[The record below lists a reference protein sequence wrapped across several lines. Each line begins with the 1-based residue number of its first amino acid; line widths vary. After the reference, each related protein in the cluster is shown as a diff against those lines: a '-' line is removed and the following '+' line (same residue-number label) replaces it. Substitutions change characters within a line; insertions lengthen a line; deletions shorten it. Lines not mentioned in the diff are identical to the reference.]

1 MGRVLS
7 PERDLRFDGEDFRRI
22 QALVYRHA
30 GIALNDSKANMV
42 YARLAR
48 RVRAHSLEDFGS
60 YLSRLE
66 GNSSDPEWEYF
77 INALTTNLTAFF
89 REAHHFDALAEHIGQ
104 HGDAQPY
111 RVWCAAA
118 STGEEPYSIAM
129 TLLESRAAGSFE
141 VLASDIDTHVLDTAA
156 LGVYPLERVSA
167 LPEAK
172 LKRYFQRGTGDKSGL
187 VRIKSELRE
196 AIRFCQI
203 NLIASNW
210 PQIGLFH
217 AIFCRNVM
225 IYFDKP
231 TQNRILTSLGRHLEP
246 DGRLFLGHSEN
257 IQLQTDAFI
266 PCGRTIYRMAGR

>member
-7 PERDLRFDGEDFRRI
+7 PERDLRFDSADFRRI

-48 RVRAHSLEDFGS
+48 RVRAHSLADFAS

-66 GNSSDPEWEYF
+66 SDGSDPEWQHF

-89 REAHHFDALAEHIGQ
+89 RESHHFDALAAHC
-104 HGDAQPY
+104 AQQGASPSY

-129 TLLESRAAGSFE
+129 TLSGCRAPGTFE
-141 VLASDIDTHVLDTAA
+141 VVASDIDTNVLETAA
-156 LGVYPLERVSA
+156 QGIYPLERVNA
-167 LPEAK
+167 LPEAT
-172 LKRYFQRGTGDKSGL
+172 LKRFFLRGAGSQSGF
-187 VRIKSELRE
+187 VRVKPELRE
-196 AIRFCQI
+196 AVRFLQI
-203 NLIASNW
+203 NLIARDW
-210 PQIGLFH
+210 PPLGHFH

-231 TQNRILTSLGRHLEP
+231 TQNQILERLGRCLESE
-246 DGRLFLGHSEN
+246 GRLFLGHSEN